1 MHKFFLTQGKTQCK
15 IVIIKQKGANIVKL
29 HRLNCQIPE
38 SIYKRVGK
46 VAVDK
51 DITVTDYIITA
62 LINQLESDGDYEIR
76 DLYEGECLE

>member
-1 MHKFFLTQGKTQCK
+1 M
-15 IVIIKQKGANIVKL
+15 KL
-29 HRLNCQIPE
+29 HRLNCQIPK

-46 VAVDK
+46 VAVDT
-51 DITVTDYIITA
+51 DVSVTDYIITA

>member
-1 MHKFFLTQGKTQCK
+1 M
-15 IVIIKQKGANIVKL
+15 KL

-46 VAVDK
+46 VVVDA
-51 DITVTDYIITA
+51 DVSVTDYIITA

>member
-1 MHKFFLTQGKTQCK
+1 M
-15 IVIIKQKGANIVKL
+15 KL

-38 SIYKRVGK
+38 SIYKRVSK
-46 VAVDK
+46 VAVDA
-51 DITVTDYIITA
+51 DVSVTDYIITA

>member
-1 MHKFFLTQGKTQCK
+1 M
-15 IVIIKQKGANIVKL
+15 KL

-46 VAVDK
+46 VTVDA
-51 DITVTDYIITA
+51 DVSVTDYIITA

>member
-1 MHKFFLTQGKTQCK
+1 M
-15 IVIIKQKGANIVKL
+15 KL

-38 SIYKRVGK
+38 SIYKRVDK
-46 VAVDK
+46 VAVDA
-51 DITVTDYIITA
+51 DVSVTDYIITA

>member
-1 MHKFFLTQGKTQCK
+1 M
-15 IVIIKQKGANIVKL
+15 KL
-29 HRLNCQIPE
+29 HRLNCQISE
-38 SIYKRVGK
+38 SLYRRVGK

-51 DITVTDYIITA
+51 DTTVTDYIIAA